1 MLTNTTEIGTA
12 RMPLRRVTIPALTA
26 VPPSATRLTII
37 SVDEHPAS
45 IRSSAAA
52 GSVPPAEVEAR
63 YSEQAGG
70 GARRTARSRVYRKRP
85 FAIHAAKRLVLDE
98 CNRMTRVCYVT

>member
-12 RMPLRRVTIPALTA
+12 KLPLRRVTIPALTA

-37 SVDEHPAS
+37 SVDEPPAS

-63 YSEQAGG
+63 YSEQAAG
-70 GARRTARSRVYRKRP
+70 GARRTARSIVCRKRP
-85 FAIHAAKRLVLDE
+85 FG
-98 CNRMTRVCYVT
+98 T

>member
-1 MLTNTTEIGTA
+1 MVGLCGGRDDVDEHYRDRDGEAAAPA
-12 RMPLRRVTIPALTA
+12 RGTIPALTA

-63 YSEQAGG
+63 YSEQAAG
-70 GARRTARSRVYRKRP
+70 GARRTAPLARVSQT
-85 FAIHAAKRLVLDE
+85 A
-98 CNRMTRVCYVT
+98 VCDT